1 MKKIVLFGAGGFA
14 RETAYLIER
23 INNVR
28 AAYELL
34 GFIVDDD
41 YYRDGLEINGYPV
54 LGTRQWL
61 IAHKN
66 EVVCT
71 CAIGEPGPREAIQEE
86 LEQKGIQ
93 FETLISP
100 DVELHS
106 SVKVGAGSVIA
117 HGVMMTVNIKIGK
130 GVVINGCTTLGHDAE
145 VGDYACVMGGCGLAG
160 YVKIGRR
167 VKIGGHAFIVPHIT
181 VEDDAVIAAGSAV
194 FAKVRRERRV
204 LGNPARRFEL

>member
-61 IAHKN
+61 ITHKN

-100 DVELHS
+100 DV
-106 SVKVGAGSVIA
+106 
-117 HGVMMTVNIKIGK
+117 
-130 GVVINGCTTLGHDAE
+130 
-145 VGDYACVMGGCGLAG
+145 
-160 YVKIGRR
+160 
-167 VKIGGHAFIVPHIT
+167 
-181 VEDDAVIAAGSAV
+181 VIAAGSAV

>member
-1 MKKIVLFGAGGFA
+1 MKNIVLFGAGGFA

-23 INNVR
+23 INHVKPT
-28 AAYELL
+28 YELL
-34 GFIVDDD
+34 GFIVDDA

-61 IAHKN
+61 LAHKN

-86 LEQKGIQ
+86 LEQNGIR

-100 DVELHS
+100 DVELHDT
-106 SVKVGAGSVIA
+106 VKIGNGSVIA

-145 VGDYACVMGGCGLAG
+145 IGDYACVMGGCGLAG

-167 VKIGGHAFIVPHIT
+167 VKIGGRAFIVPHIS
-181 VEDDAVIAAGSAV
+181 VGDDAVIAAGSAV
-194 FAKVRRERRV
+194 FARVRSGRRV
-204 LGNPARRFEL
+204 LGNPAKRFEV

>member
-34 GFIVDDD
+34 GFIVDDA

-71 CAIGEPGPREAIQEE
+71 LSLIHILQAVQLRSARIGLFMRMPDLPG
-86 LEQKGIQ
+86 
-93 FETLISP
+93 T
-100 DVELHS
+100 
-106 SVKVGAGSVIA
+106 
-117 HGVMMTVNIKIGK
+117 
-130 GVVINGCTTLGHDAE
+130 
-145 VGDYACVMGGCGLAG
+145 
-160 YVKIGRR
+160 
-167 VKIGGHAFIVPHIT
+167 
-181 VEDDAVIAAGSAV
+181 
-194 FAKVRRERRV
+194 
-204 LGNPARRFEL
+204 

>member
-1 MKKIVLFGAGGFA
+1 M
-14 RETAYLIER
+14 
-23 INNVR
+23 
-28 AAYELL
+28 L

-71 CAIGEPGPREAIQEE
+71 CAIGEPGPREVIQEE

-106 SVKVGAGSVIA
+106 TVKVGAGSVIA

>member
-71 CAIGEPGPREAIQEE
+71 CNLSQNSDRAHYPRYSIIRGE
-86 LEQKGIQ
+86 
-93 FETLISP
+93 S
-100 DVELHS
+100 
-106 SVKVGAGSVIA
+106 
-117 HGVMMTVNIKIGK
+117 
-130 GVVINGCTTLGHDAE
+130 
-145 VGDYACVMGGCGLAG
+145 
-160 YVKIGRR
+160 
-167 VKIGGHAFIVPHIT
+167 
-181 VEDDAVIAAGSAV
+181 
-194 FAKVRRERRV
+194 
-204 LGNPARRFEL
+204 